1 LKSHKY
7 RFKLVQLVL
16 LVQRARWARV
26 LSFKI
31 YVLSKKYSPIISS
44 PHSGVIKRWS
54 LRATDPVRRRGY
66 RWKKQALF
74 DTEEPMRTGSKDRVS
89 TGVLNPFASM
99 VPGVIGYPIGDMH
112 AVHDP
117 V

>member
-1 LKSHKY
+1 MNS
-7 RFKLVQLVL
+7 QE
-16 LVQRARWARV
+16 
-26 LSFKI
+26 
-31 YVLSKKYSPIISS
+31 
-44 PHSGVIKRWS
+44 GS
-54 LRATDPVRRRGY
+54 LRATDPVWARGY

-74 DTEEPMRTGSKDRVS
+74 DTEDPMRTGSKDRGCNGVS
-89 TGVLNPFASM
+89 NPFASL

>member
-1 LKSHKY
+1 M
-7 RFKLVQLVL
+7 
-16 LVQRARWARV
+16 W
-26 LSFKI
+26 
-31 YVLSKKYSPIISS
+31 
-44 PHSGVIKRWS
+44 GTS
-54 LRATDPVRRRGY
+54 LRATNPDFVRCY

-74 DTEEPMRTGSKDRVS
+74 DTEEPMRTGSKDRVA

-112 AVHDP
+112 VVHDP